1 MKMYYIAVY
10 DIASPGRLQRA
21 LKTYRKYLHWTQN
34 SSFEGELNE
43 GQFARLREELNK
55 IIKKKEDSLIF
66 YIAENKRFITKKLIG
81 TEKNETSQYF

>member
-10 DIASPGRLQRA
+10 DIASPGRLQKA

-43 GQFARLREELNK
+43 GQFSKLKEELIK
-55 IIKKKEDSLIF
+55 IIKKKEDSAIF
-66 YIAENKRFITKKLIG
+66 YVAENKKFITKKIIG
-81 TEKNETSQYF
+81 IEKNETSQFF

>member
-1 MKMYYIAVY
+1 MYYIAVY
-10 DIASPGRLQRA
+10 DIASPGRLQKA

-43 GQFARLREELNK
+43 GQYAKLKEELNK

-66 YIAENKRFITKKLIG
+66 YVAENKKFITKKLIG
-81 TEKNETSQYF
+81 MEKNEATMSF